1 MLRVGLTG
9 SIATGKSTVLARFAE
24 MGVPAYSADEAVHA
38 LYAGEAA
45 PQIETL
51 FPGVV
56 VDGAVDRRRL
66 SAALAQDP
74 GRIGELEAVIHPLVF
89 EKALGFLDAAEEA
102 GAELA
107 VLEIPLLYETGLRY
121 PIDTVVVTWCADP
134 LQRDRA
140 LARPGMTGEKLD
152 LMLARQWSQAEKKAR
167 ADYVIDTSGELDD
180 TRREVDF
187 VIAALRA
194 EARALDASSE
204 GGDEGDRT

>member
-9 SIATGKSTVLARFAE
+9 SIATGKSTVLARFADL
-24 MGVPAYSADEAVHA
+24 GVPAYSADQAVHD

-66 SAALAQDP
+66 SSELARDP
-74 GRIGELEAVIHPLVF
+74 GRIGELEAVVHPLVF

-121 PIDTVVVTWCADP
+121 PIDTVIVTWCDDA
-134 LQRDRA
+134 LQRERA
-140 LARPGMTGEKLD
+140 LARPGMSGEKLD

-167 ADYVIDTSGELDD
+167 ADHLIDTSGPLAH
-180 TRREVDF
+180 THREVDF
-187 VIAALRA
+187 VVDALRA
-194 EARALDASSE
+194 EARAVEASSLTD
-204 GGDEGDRT
+204 DEGDSQ